1 MNLNV
6 GNNSSSSSYT
16 AENIICRWM
25 MICYK
30 HVIIN
35 IEICFLFS
43 SMKML
48 APFNL
53 AFYFSAATPELI
65 KEISEQESDLF
76 RTIDDSYT
84 TGGL

>member
-1 MNLNV
+1 
-6 GNNSSSSSYT
+6 
-16 AENIICRWM
+16 
-25 MICYK
+25 
-30 HVIIN
+30 
-35 IEICFLFS
+35 
-43 SMKML
+43 ML

-53 AFYFSAATPELI
+53 AFYFSPATPELI